1 MNNSYLK
8 MMKQLARFKFSKKA
22 MLIAQERAEHEMLT
36 NNRIVKNEVLDMADM
51 VEDLQKA
58 AQK

>member
-1 MNNSYLK
+1 
-8 MMKQLARFKFSKKA
+8 